1 MSQYPSSACASA
13 TVRVLR
19 TITSALLLSACS
31 AAAQN
36 FPEKT
41 VTLIAPFTAGGSV
54 DLVARAVA
62 QQMGELWKQPVI
74 VSNRPGAS
82 GNIGVEAA
90 VRAAPDGYTL
100 LIGTTALSSSPA
112 LFPKL
117 PFDPVRDLAPVSLVV
132 TMPNVLVVHPSL
144 PARSIKQLLALAKA
158 QPGVLNS
165 GSAGVGSS
173 NHLALVLFNMLS
185 HAGISHVPYKGAAPA
200 VADVMGGHVSMTF
213 APIAAVVPMIKAQR
227 LRALG
232 VTAAARTA
240 IFPEIPTI
248 AEGGVA
254 GYDAAGWNGLF
265 LPRSAP
271 RELVMRVNATLKESL
286 SAPRLKDVLV
296 NAGAD
301 AVGNTP
307 EEFARFF
314 QSEIVKWGKV
324 AKSAG
329 IKGE

>member
-1 MSQYPSSACASA
+1 M
-13 TVRVLR
+13 
-19 TITSALLLSACS
+19 
-31 AAAQN
+31 
-36 FPEKT
+36 
-41 VTLIAPFTAGGSV
+41 IAPFTAGGSV

-324 AKSAG
+324 VKSAG

>member
-1 MSQYPSSACASA
+1 MNELLAWATGVALALCATNAIAQSASTNSGHAY
-13 TVRVLR
+13 
-19 TITSALLLSACS
+19 
-31 AAAQN
+31 
-36 FPEKT
+36 PEKT
-41 VTLIAPFTAGGSV
+41 VTLIAPFSAGGSV

-100 LIGTTALSSSPA
+100 LIGTTALSSSRT

-117 PFDPVRDLAPVSLVV
+117 PFDPQRDLAPVSLVV

-144 PARSIKQLLALAKA
+144 PARSIKELLALAKA

-185 HAGISHVPYKGAAPA
+185 NAGISHVPYKGAAPA

-213 APIAAVVPMIKAQR
+213 APIAAVVPMIQAKR

-240 IFPEIPTI
+240 LFPEIPTI

-265 LPRSAP
+265 LPRAAS
-271 RELVMRVNATLKESL
+271 RDLVMRVNATLKESL
-286 SAPRLKDVLV
+286 SSPRLKDVLV

-324 AKSAG
+324 VKSAG
-329 IKGE
+329 IKGA